1 MLNQFVAPHA
11 LDGFA
16 VVAQGPRVFMF
27 SRQTNKW
34 SGSIKAKNQT
44 QSARGRAEGREADK
58 VRVRNLPKSHPLS
71 PLPPFLFRQHSQLKD
86 MTSTNPI
93 PGASDQLEATR
104 GLVSF
109 RIVTAMRWIAIT
121 GQAAAVLVV
130 YFAMGFQLPVG
141 LAMLPIALNVAVT
154 LFAWQRRRRQGR
166 DALWLQDREAGQY
179 LAWDL
184 VQLGVLLWL
193 TGGVSN
199 PFAIVI
205 LAPVT
210 VSASILR
217 RATTSILAFLA
228 IAIVTLLAAFALP
241 MPWTDENVIFPV
253 TFVGALWASLVLS
266 ILFVALYVSWLA
278 QRARDM
284 SQALS
289 ASQLALVREQ
299 RMSAIGGLAAAAAH
313 ELGSPLST
321 IAVVAKE
328 LLHDLPAGSA
338 QAEDAALLVQETNRC
353 RDILVALEQRNSGP
367 PDSDDPYHHL
377 PISTLLEVAAHPHQQ
392 DRVTLSIIADPIHV
406 DDDGND
412 DLAELTD
419 ADLVEGNFNE
429 IDVTRLEQPTIARRP
444 ELIHGLGNFIQNAI
458 QFASTEVTVQA
469 TWTTDTISVL
479 ILDDGPGFDPAILN
493 RLGEPYVQGNLSRT
507 QARRTGTRSGAD
519 AGMGLGVFIARTL
532 LEHTGATLDFTNRRR
547 GGASVAVTWNRPSLN
562 VED

>member
-1 MLNQFVAPHA
+1 M
-11 LDGFA
+11 
-16 VVAQGPRVFMF
+16 
-27 SRQTNKW
+27 
-34 SGSIKAKNQT
+34 
-44 QSARGRAEGREADK
+44 
-58 VRVRNLPKSHPLS
+58 
-71 PLPPFLFRQHSQLKD
+71 
-86 MTSTNPI
+86 
-93 PGASDQLEATR
+93 
-104 GLVSF
+104 SF

-166 DALWLQDREAGQY
+166 DALWLRDSEAGQY

-184 VQLGVLLWL
+184 IQLGVLLWL

-241 MPWTDENVIFPV
+241 LPWTNAQVIFPA

-313 ELGSPLST
+313 ELGSPSRPSPWSPRSCCAT
-321 IAVVAKE
+321 CP
-328 LLHDLPAGSA
+328 PAPRRLKTPPCWCRKPTAAAIFWSPSSSA
-338 QAEDAALLVQETNRC
+338 TAARRT
-353 RDILVALEQRNSGP
+353 ATTP
-367 PDSDDPYHHL
+367 TTL

-392 DRVTLSIIADPIHV
+392 ERVAVSIIADPIHV
-406 DDDGND
+406 DGTYDGDDD
-412 DLAELTD
+412 DEGGHHRSRPRRDRRHPPRT
-419 ADLVEGNFNE
+419 ADH
-429 IDVTRLEQPTIARRP
+429 RPPAR
-444 ELIHGLGNFIQNAI
+444 
-458 QFASTEVTVQA
+458 S
-469 TWTTDTISVL
+469 
-479 ILDDGPGFDPAILN
+479 
-493 RLGEPYVQGNLSRT
+493 
-507 QARRTGTRSGAD
+507 
-519 AGMGLGVFIARTL
+519 
-532 LEHTGATLDFTNRRR
+532 
-547 GGASVAVTWNRPSLN
+547 
-562 VED
+562 

>member
-1 MLNQFVAPHA
+1 MTVA
-11 LDGFA
+11 
-16 VVAQGPRVFMF
+16 
-27 SRQTNKW
+27 
-34 SGSIKAKNQT
+34 
-44 QSARGRAEGREADK
+44 
-58 VRVRNLPKSHPLS
+58 
-71 PLPPFLFRQHSQLKD
+71 
-86 MTSTNPI
+86 NPI
-93 PGASDQLEATR
+93 LGASDQLEATR

-166 DALWLQDREAGQY
+166 DALWLRDREAGQY

-184 VQLGVLLWL
+184 IQLGVLLWL

-241 MPWTDENVIFPV
+241 LPWTNAQVIFPA

-328 LLHDLPAGSA
+328 LLRDMPAGSP

-392 DRVTLSIIADPIHV
+392 ERVAVSIIADPIHV
-406 DDDGND
+406 DDTYND
-412 DLAELTD
+412 EDDEGVTTEADLA
-419 ADLVEGNFNE
+419 E

-458 QFASTEVTVQA
+458 QFAASEVTVQA
-469 TWTTDTISVL
+469 TWTPDTITVL
-479 ILDDGPGFDPAILN
+479 ILDDGPGFDPAILS
-493 RLGEPYVQGNLSRT
+493 RLGEPYVQGSGNRT
-507 QARRTGTRSGAD
+507 QARRTGTRSGRD
-519 AGMGLGVFIARTL
+519 GGMGLGVFIARTL

-547 GGASVAVTWNRPSLN
+547 GGASVAVTWNRPSLT

>member
-1 MLNQFVAPHA
+1 
-11 LDGFA
+11 
-16 VVAQGPRVFMF
+16 
-27 SRQTNKW
+27 
-34 SGSIKAKNQT
+34 
-44 QSARGRAEGREADK
+44 
-58 VRVRNLPKSHPLS
+58 
-71 PLPPFLFRQHSQLKD
+71 
-86 MTSTNPI
+86 MTVSNPI
-93 PGASDQLEATR
+93 LGASDQLEATR

-166 DALWLQDREAGQY
+166 DALWLRDSEAGQY

-184 VQLGVLLWL
+184 IQLGVLLWL

-241 MPWTDENVIFPV
+241 LPWTNAQVIFPA

-328 LLHDLPAGSA
+328 LLRDMPAGSP

-392 DRVTLSIIADPIHV
+392 ERVAVSIIADPIHV
-406 DDDGND
+406 DDTYND
-412 DLAELTD
+412 EDDEGVTTEADLA
-419 ADLVEGNFNE
+419 E

-458 QFASTEVTVQA
+458 QFAASEVTVQA
-469 TWTTDTISVL
+469 TWTPDTITVL
-479 ILDDGPGFDPAILN
+479 ILDDGPGFDPAILS
-493 RLGEPYVQGNLSRT
+493 RLGEPYVQGSGNRT
-507 QARRTGTRSGAD
+507 QARRTGTRSGRD
-519 AGMGLGVFIARTL
+519 GGMGLGVFIARTL

-547 GGASVAVTWNRPSLN
+547 GGASVAVTWNRPSLT

>member
-1 MLNQFVAPHA
+1 
-11 LDGFA
+11 
-16 VVAQGPRVFMF
+16 
-27 SRQTNKW
+27 
-34 SGSIKAKNQT
+34 
-44 QSARGRAEGREADK
+44 
-58 VRVRNLPKSHPLS
+58 
-71 PLPPFLFRQHSQLKD
+71 
-86 MTSTNPI
+86 MTIANPI
-93 PGASDQLEATR
+93 LGASDQLEATR

-166 DALWLQDREAGQY
+166 DALWLRDSEAGQY

-184 VQLGVLLWL
+184 IQLGVLLWL

-241 MPWTDENVIFPV
+241 LPWTNAQVIFPA

-289 ASQLALVREQ
+289 ASQLALVREPVSYTHL
-299 RMSAIGGLAAAAAH
+299 RAH
-313 ELGSPLST
+313 ET
-321 IAVVAKE
+321 
-328 LLHDLPAGSA
+328 
-338 QAEDAALLVQETNRC
+338 
-353 RDILVALEQRNSGP
+353 
-367 PDSDDPYHHL
+367 
-377 PISTLLEVAAHPHQQ
+377 
-392 DRVTLSIIADPIHV
+392 
-406 DDDGND
+406 
-412 DLAELTD
+412 
-419 ADLVEGNFNE
+419 
-429 IDVTRLEQPTIARRP
+429 
-444 ELIHGLGNFIQNAI
+444 
-458 QFASTEVTVQA
+458 
-469 TWTTDTISVL
+469 
-479 ILDDGPGFDPAILN
+479 
-493 RLGEPYVQGNLSRT
+493 
-507 QARRTGTRSGAD
+507 
-519 AGMGLGVFIARTL
+519 
-532 LEHTGATLDFTNRRR
+532 
-547 GGASVAVTWNRPSLN
+547 
-562 VED
+562 

>member
-1 MLNQFVAPHA
+1 
-11 LDGFA
+11 
-16 VVAQGPRVFMF
+16 
-27 SRQTNKW
+27 
-34 SGSIKAKNQT
+34 
-44 QSARGRAEGREADK
+44 
-58 VRVRNLPKSHPLS
+58 
-71 PLPPFLFRQHSQLKD
+71 
-86 MTSTNPI
+86 MTVSNPI
-93 PGASDQLEATR
+93 LGASDQLEATR

-166 DALWLQDREAGQY
+166 DALWLRDSEAGQY

-184 VQLGVLLWL
+184 IQLGVLLWL

-241 MPWTDENVIFPV
+241 LPWTNAQVIFPA

-328 LLHDLPAGSA
+328 LLRDMPAGSP

-392 DRVTLSIIADPIHV
+392 ERVAVSIIADPIHV
-406 DDDGND
+406 DGTYDDD
-412 DLAELTD
+412 DDESDTAEADLA
-419 ADLVEGNFNE
+419 E

-458 QFASTEVTVQA
+458 QFAATEVTVQA
-469 TWTTDTISVL
+469 TWTPDTITVL
-479 ILDDGPGFDPAILN
+479 ILDDGPGFDPAILS
-493 RLGEPYVQGNLSRT
+493 RLGEPYVQGGGNRT
-507 QARRTGTRSGAD
+507 QARRTGTRSGRD
-519 AGMGLGVFIARTL
+519 GGMGLGVFIARTL

-547 GGASVAVTWNRPSLN
+547 GGASVAVTWNRPSLT

>member
-1 MLNQFVAPHA
+1 MTVA
-11 LDGFA
+11 
-16 VVAQGPRVFMF
+16 
-27 SRQTNKW
+27 
-34 SGSIKAKNQT
+34 
-44 QSARGRAEGREADK
+44 
-58 VRVRNLPKSHPLS
+58 
-71 PLPPFLFRQHSQLKD
+71 
-86 MTSTNPI
+86 NPI
-93 PGASDQLEATR
+93 LGASDQLEATR

-166 DALWLQDREAGQY
+166 DALWLRDSEAGQY

-184 VQLGVLLWL
+184 IQLGVLLWL

-241 MPWTDENVIFPV
+241 LPWTNAQVIFPA

-328 LLHDLPAGSA
+328 LLRDLPAGSP

-392 DRVTLSIIADPIHV
+392 ERVAV
-406 DDDGND
+406 
-412 DLAELTD
+412 
-419 ADLVEGNFNE
+419 
-429 IDVTRLEQPTIARRP
+429 
-444 ELIHGLGNFIQNAI
+444 
-458 QFASTEVTVQA
+458 
-469 TWTTDTISVL
+469 ISS
-479 ILDDGPGFDPAILN
+479 P
-493 RLGEPYVQGNLSRT
+493 
-507 QARRTGTRSGAD
+507 TRSTSTTPMTTRTTKASPPKPTSPRSTSP
-519 AGMGLGVFIARTL
+519 ASSSPRSPAAR
-532 LEHTGATLDFTNRRR
+532 
-547 GGASVAVTWNRPSLN
+547 S
-562 VED
+562 

>member
-1 MLNQFVAPHA
+1 MTVA
-11 LDGFA
+11 
-16 VVAQGPRVFMF
+16 
-27 SRQTNKW
+27 
-34 SGSIKAKNQT
+34 
-44 QSARGRAEGREADK
+44 
-58 VRVRNLPKSHPLS
+58 
-71 PLPPFLFRQHSQLKD
+71 
-86 MTSTNPI
+86 NPI
-93 PGASDQLEATR
+93 LGASDQLEATR

-166 DALWLQDREAGQY
+166 DALWLRDSEAGQY

-184 VQLGVLLWL
+184 IQLGVLLWL

-241 MPWTDENVIFPV
+241 LPWTNAQVIFPA

-328 LLHDLPAGSA
+328 LLRDMPAGSP

-392 DRVTLSIIADPIHV
+392 ERVAVSIIADPIHV
-406 DDDGND
+406 DDTYDDEDDEGVTTEA
-412 DLAELTD
+412 DLA
-419 ADLVEGNFNE
+419 E

-444 ELIHGLGNFIQNAI
+444 ELIHGLGNLIQNAI
-458 QFASTEVTVQA
+458 QFAASEVTVQA
-469 TWTTDTISVL
+469 TWTPDTITVL
-479 ILDDGPGFDPAILN
+479 ILDDGPGFDPAILS
-493 RLGEPYVQGNLSRT
+493 RLGEPYVQGSGNRT
-507 QARRTGTRSGAD
+507 QARRTGTRSGRD
-519 AGMGLGVFIARTL
+519 GGMGLGVFIARTL

-547 GGASVAVTWNRPSLN
+547 GGASVAVTWNRPSLT

>member
-1 MLNQFVAPHA
+1 MTVA
-11 LDGFA
+11 
-16 VVAQGPRVFMF
+16 
-27 SRQTNKW
+27 
-34 SGSIKAKNQT
+34 
-44 QSARGRAEGREADK
+44 
-58 VRVRNLPKSHPLS
+58 
-71 PLPPFLFRQHSQLKD
+71 
-86 MTSTNPI
+86 NPI
-93 PGASDQLEATR
+93 LGASDQLEATR

-166 DALWLQDREAGQY
+166 DALWLRDSEAGQY

-184 VQLGVLLWL
+184 IQLGVLLWL

-217 RATTSILAFLA
+217 APPLILAFLA

-241 MPWTDENVIFPV
+241 LPWTNAQVIFPA

-328 LLHDLPAGSA
+328 LLRDMPAGSP

-392 DRVTLSIIADPIHV
+392 ERVAVSIIADPIHV
-406 DDDGND
+406 DDTYDDEDDEGVTTEA
-412 DLAELTD
+412 DLA
-419 ADLVEGNFNE
+419 E

-444 ELIHGLGNFIQNAI
+444 ELIHGIGNFIQNAI
-458 QFASTEVTVQA
+458 QFAASEVTVQA
-469 TWTTDTISVL
+469 TWTPDTITVL
-479 ILDDGPGFDPAILN
+479 ILDDGPGFDPAILS
-493 RLGEPYVQGNLSRT
+493 RLGEPYVQGSGNRT
-507 QARRTGTRSGAD
+507 QARRTGTRSGRD
-519 AGMGLGVFIARTL
+519 GGMGLGVFIARTL

-547 GGASVAVTWNRPSLN
+547 GGASVAVTWNRPSLT